1 MQTTVRVCIF
11 FMKLVSDTHILTY
24 ALSLNVKVHFVL
36 SYNPKILKHCV
47 WQAFVHLVRLLL
59 VPLLSDPLPHAGSS
73 SEQTSSCL
81 IHRLFSQTLAFYS
94 DSQPSAHVYKGL
106 PSP

>member
-1 MQTTVRVCIF
+1 
-11 FMKLVSDTHILTY
+11 MKLISDTHTLTY
-24 ALSLNVKVHFVL
+24 ALGLNVKVHFVL
-36 SYNPKILKHCV
+36 RYNPKILKHCF
-47 WQAFVHLVRLLL
+47 WQVFVHHLVRLPLLL